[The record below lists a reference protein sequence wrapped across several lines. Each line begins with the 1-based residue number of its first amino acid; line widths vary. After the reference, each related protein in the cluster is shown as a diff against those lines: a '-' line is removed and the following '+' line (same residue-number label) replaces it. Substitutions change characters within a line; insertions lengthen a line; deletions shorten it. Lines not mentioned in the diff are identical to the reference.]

1 MQFVNANVAKEAGRL
16 HLWRERLWSRRYR
29 SIVVADERAAHARL
43 RYILA
48 HGAKES
54 LVWTPGAWPG
64 PNCIAALT
72 VGEML
77 RGTWFDRSAEY
88 LARQRGQTVLP
99 SQFAAT
105 AFARAGTRAGGH
117 VSPLGLPTS
126 LAVQRPGLT
135 GAGYHGAGGAAR
147 QTAKGNPR
155 LALPSTGNPRRSH
168 ISFSQ
173 VPSNVLVHPRS
184 LPPGSLSRSET
195 FLHLWGSLPET
206 SGTVPSSRETS
217 GTVPAGTVPSS
228 RETSGTV
235 PARKPLEPS
244 RGEEEPSRG
253 NLWNRPE
260 QPVR

>member
-1 MQFVNANVAKEAGRL
+1 MYWRSAQRRKERTEADESTVGNEGALLRALFFLCALQLLRSTHAHFLLSPSSAGQIAKFMQFVNANVAKEAGRL

-48 HGAKES
+48 HGAKEG

-126 LAVQRPGLT
+126 LAVQRPGVT
-135 GAGYHGAGGAAR
+135 GAGHHGASGAAR
-147 QTAKGNPR
+147 QAFEEKLCPAFAVDGQSTA
-155 LALPSTGNPRRSH
+155 
-168 ISFSQ
+168 
-173 VPSNVLVHPRS
+173 
-184 LPPGSLSRSET
+184 
-195 FLHLWGSLPET
+195 
-206 SGTVPSSRETS
+206 
-217 GTVPAGTVPSS
+217 
-228 RETSGTV
+228 
-235 PARKPLEPS
+235 
-244 RGEEEPSRG
+244 
-253 NLWNRPE
+253 
-260 QPVR
+260 